1 MTDSWDR
8 RTSNAL
14 LIPFCNYDVTKPDYK
29 FSANGVYRSIPG
41 ETKEDFVKA
50 RPTPDET
57 VPGQTRH

>member
-1 MTDSWDR
+1 MKIRVPDVFPADR
-8 RTSNAL
+8 YPKLHHLAL
-14 LIPFCNYDVTKPDYK
+14 HC
-29 FSANGVYRSIPG
+29 